1 MPAPPRLVEVE
12 WLDTVGPHA
21 TEWTDLHRIRGRPS
35 TVFAVGYVVE
45 DARTHLTIAQAVEKA
60 RPDRIRQG
68 YGATTIPRGC
78 IVRVVDLAPAP
89 GPKSTSSGGRLA
101 DRSRT
106 AGRPPRTR

>member
-1 MPAPPRLVEVE
+1 MADRRRVEVE

-21 TEWTDLHRIRGRPS
+21 TEWTDLHRIKERPS

-60 RPDRIRQG
+60 RTGTIRQG

-78 IVRVVDLAPAP
+78 IVSVVELEPVP
-89 GPKSTSSGGRLA
+89 GPRSRSNGGRSA

-106 AGRPPRTR
+106 AGRPRPTR